1 MDTTKNVERGLEK
14 FYQSKKDNNSYC
26 LWGHYCFIQVSARRT
41 NKFIR
46 AKRPKDAG
54 LVRCDGTDAG
64 CAEAFEDVRD
74 IDASASKSSII
85 SYIKARQIR

>member
-1 MDTTKNVERGLEK
+1 MGALLFKC
-14 FYQSKKDNNSYC
+14 KKD
-26 LWGHYCFIQVSARRT
+26 
-41 NKFIR
+41 KE
-46 AKRPKDAG
+46 DAG

-74 IDASASKSSII
+74 IDASASKSIII